1 MTWELQEAYKRF
13 NIEFNNYLVNKLPI
27 NIIIKEKNINLR
39 LKTFEKIIDIV
50 LYNTYPFTRPDVYVN
65 NYNYLLWLK
74 KISNENK
81 RFIIKYNKNCPCC
94 STILNDWL
102 SFYTIEDI
110 LNEIKINIHLHSI
123 NSSLKEVECYIL
135 NNINKNINT
144 TDIIQ
149 YIEKYL

>member
-1 MTWELQEAYKRF
+1 MLY
-13 NIEFNNYLVNKLPI
+13 Y
-27 NIIIKEKNINLR
+27 II
-39 LKTFEKIIDIV
+39 
-50 LYNTYPFTRPDVYVN
+50 YPFTRPDVYVN

-135 NNINKNINT
+135 NNIKKNINK